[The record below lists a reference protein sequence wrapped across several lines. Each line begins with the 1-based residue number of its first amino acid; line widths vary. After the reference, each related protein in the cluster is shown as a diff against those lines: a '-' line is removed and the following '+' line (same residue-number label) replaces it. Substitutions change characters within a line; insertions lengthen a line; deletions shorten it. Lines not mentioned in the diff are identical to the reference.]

1 MKKKILLVDDSNFFL
16 EVEKDI
22 FSRADCEIFTAK
34 SGKEA
39 LKLVKS
45 QQPDM
50 VLMDLYMHDMK
61 GDECCA
67 SIKADPELRAI
78 PVIIVTHSISPEDK
92 SLCLKAGCDD
102 YIVKPV
108 NKSSILGRVEK
119 FIDINVV
126 GGHEKAPISAEVT
139 YVVDNY
145 PHKGYAYVISE
156 DDMYMKGDH
165 LSPVGTTVNII
176 FSIAGIGEN
185 IAAECEVVWT
195 TEGRDDLHPQITP
208 GMVMKFNNISKKD
221 VEAIATYVDLVNSI
235 FNKS

>member
-22 FSRADCEIFTAK
+22 FSRTDCDILTAK

-39 LKLVKS
+39 LDS
-45 QQPDM
+45 IRSERPDM
-50 VLMDLYMHDMK
+50 ILMDLYMHDLR

-67 SIKADPELRAI
+67 LIKADPELRDI

-92 SLCLKAGCDD
+92 TLCLNAGCDD
-102 YIVKPV
+102 YVVKPI
-108 NKSSILGRVEK
+108 NKHIILEKVEK
-119 FIDINVV
+119 FAGINIT
-126 GGHEKAPISAEVT
+126 GHKKAPISAEVM
-139 YVVDNY
+139 YVIDTQ

-156 DDMYMKGDH
+156 DDIYMKVDH

-185 IAAECEVVWT
+185 IEAECEVVWT
-195 TEGRDDLHPQITP
+195 TDGRDDLHPQIAP
-208 GMVMKFNNISKKD
+208 GMAMKFNRING
-221 VEAIATYVDLVNSI
+221 EGTETIATYVDLVNSI

>member
-22 FSRADCEIFTAK
+22 FSRTDCDILTAK

-39 LKLVKS
+39 LESIKS
-45 QQPDM
+45 QRPDM
-50 VLMDLYMHDMK
+50 ILMDLYMHDVR

-67 SIKADPELRAI
+67 LIKADPQLRDI

-92 SLCLKAGCDD
+92 TLCLNAGCDD
-102 YIVKPV
+102 YIVKPINKNTILEKVGEFIGV
-108 NKSSILGRVEK
+108 NVA
-119 FIDINVV
+119 
-126 GGHEKAPISAEVT
+126 GHEKAPISAEVM
-139 YVVDNY
+139 YVIDKQ

-156 DDMYMKGDH
+156 DDMYMKVDH
-165 LSPVGTTVNII
+165 LSPVGTAVNII

-185 IAAECEVVWT
+185 IEAECEVVWT
-195 TEGRDDLHPQITP
+195 TDGRKDLHPQITP
-208 GMVMKFNNISKKD
+208 GMAMKFNMISDKGSK
-221 VEAIATYVDLVNSI
+221 AIATYVDLVNSI

>member
-22 FSRADCEIFTAK
+22 FSRTDCDILTAK

-39 LKLVKS
+39 LDSIKS
-45 QQPDM
+45 QRPDM
-50 VLMDLYMHDMK
+50 ILMDLYMHDIK

-67 SIKADPELRAI
+67 LIKADPELRDI

-92 SLCLKAGCDD
+92 TLCLKAGCDD
-102 YIVKPV
+102 YVVKPI
-108 NKSSILGRVEK
+108 NKNTILEK
-119 FIDINVV
+119 VGKFAGINIA
-126 GGHEKAPISAEVT
+126 GHEKAPISAEVM
-139 YVVDNY
+139 YVVDKQ

-156 DDMYMKGDH
+156 DDMYMKVEN

-176 FSIAGIGEN
+176 FTIAGISEN
-185 IAAECEVVWT
+185 IEAECEVVWT
-195 TEGRDDLHPQITP
+195 TEGRDDLHPQIAP
-208 GMVMKFNNISKKD
+208 GMVMKFNRISSKD
-221 VEAIATYVDLVNSI
+221 AEAIATYVDLVNSI